1 MTAEPNLKPEKT
13 AEGKRRRLTL
23 MESYDPELSA
33 FSTSKLSEISN
44 TIRFISTPNEN
55 ASPSD
60 ESLGEAHSETPG
72 ETPGIPSEQIVR
84 PLCASPSQSPLGEL
98 GISPSYSSPQS
109 PRISPDNAPHG
120 ETPGEIV
127 ILTSNQA
134 LLYECVKILNGRFTT
149 LARVSKAVNIS
160 VDTLRSCLRKLRK
173 IEAVN
178 WSVENISGQNGMRI
192 SATIIPY
199 AVRGN
204 RNALNEKLANLDH
217 AKLALNSRL
226 EHDSHQVNH
235 QVSHQAS
242 HQVNHQVSH
251 QASHQI
257 SYSSSSSSSKN
268 KKLLLRDLEI
278 SLLLE
283 GHFQDLDVWS
293 LAPYLDQFDSME
305 SLQNFLDM
313 ANASIHASKTNA
325 KPIQNPHGFLFAQ
338 LRAGYVNPPP
348 GFKSRRVLAQEAMNA
363 QLQVE
368 LDALRQL
375 QAQEVKLRFELFKA
389 SLTDEQK
396 AALEQEAAR
405 RVQPKAAVSRER
417 QMEVYR
423 DEVLREWFEQER
435 G

>member
-1 MTAEPNLKPEKT
+1 
-13 AEGKRRRLTL
+13 
-23 MESYDPELSA
+23 MESYDPEFSA

-44 TIRFISTPNEN
+44 AIRIISAPNDN
-55 ASPSD
+55 A
-60 ESLGEAHSETPG
+60 SLGESPG

-84 PLCASPSQSPLGEL
+84 PLFASPSQSPLGEL
-98 GISPSYSSPQS
+98 GISPSQSPPQS
-109 PRISPDNAPHG
+109 PRISPDNPPRG
-120 ETPGEIV
+120 ETPSEIV

-134 LLYECVKILNGRFTT
+134 LLYECAKVLNGRFTT
-149 LARVSKAVNIS
+149 LAKVSKAVNIS

-173 IEAVN
+173 IGAVD

-192 SATIIPY
+192 AATMIPY

-204 RNALNEKLANLDH
+204 RSAIDEKLANLDH
-217 AKLALNSRL
+217 TKLALNSRL
-226 EHDSHQVNH
+226 EYDFHQVNH

-257 SYSSSSSSSKN
+257 SYSSSFKN
-268 KKLLLRDLEI
+268 RKLLLRDLEI

-283 GHFQDLDVWS
+283 GHFHDLDVRS
-293 LAPYLDQFDSME
+293 LEPYLDQFESVE
-305 SLQNFLDM
+305 SLQLFLDM
-313 ANASIHASKTNA
+313 ANASIDASKANA

-363 QLQVE
+363 QLQAE

-375 QAQEVKLRFELFKA
+375 QEQEAELRFELFKA
-389 SLTDEQK
+389 GLSDEQK
-396 AALEQEAAR
+396 AELEQEAAS
-405 RVQPKAAVSRER
+405 RVKPKAAVSRER

-423 DEVLREWFEQER
+423 DEILREWFEQ
-435 G
+435 